1 MVKRRPAGATRATIP
16 RAQQRA
22 TIKDVARAARVAP
35 STVSKALCGKGH
47 FSQETQSRVLAAAE
61 RLGYRSSSQARGL
74 RLQRSWSVGLLLVD
88 ITNPWFPEIVRGV
101 EDALWAAGINLVLC
115 NTDYRPDK
123 EEAYLLQLLDQG
135 VDGLILAS
143 AGAASEAVPRLQRQD
158 VPLVMLNRRH
168 RTAATD
174 YVGMDNAGGIAEAVA
189 HLAALGHRRIGFMA
203 GPRGSSAASERLEGF
218 RAGVMKQLG
227 GCDDSMIEQGDYSIA
242 SGFAAAQ
249 RLLARRPTAIVSAN
263 DFMAYGAIDA
273 ILRAG
278 LAVPRDVSLTG
289 FDNSFVSALPAIAL
303 STVDPQTRMLG
314 AEAAR
319 LILRRIADKKAPVQS
334 IVLPARLVI
343 RQSTSAARD

>member
-1 MVKRRPAGATRATIP
+1 VVKKRPGGGA
-16 RAQQRA
+16 RA

-47 FSQETQSRVLAAAE
+47 FSKETQARVLEAAE

-123 EEAYLLQLLDQG
+123 EEAYLLQLLDRG

-143 AGAASEAVPRLQRQD
+143 TAAASEAVPNLQSQG

-168 RTAATD
+168 RTAVTD
-174 YVGMDNAGGIAEAVA
+174 YVGMDNAGGIAQAVA

-203 GPRGSSAASERLEGF
+203 GPSGSSAATERLEGF
-218 RAGVMKQLG
+218 RAAMKKQLG
-227 GCDDSMIEQGDYSIA
+227 ASADSMIEQGDYSIA
-242 SGFAAAQ
+242 SGFAAA
-249 RLLARRPTAIVSAN
+249 RKLLARGPTAIVSAN

-273 ILRAG
+273 ILQAG
-278 LAVPRDVSLTG
+278 LGVPRDVSLTG
-289 FDNSFVSALPAIAL
+289 FDNNFVSALPAIGL

-319 LILRRIADKKAPVQS
+319 LILRRIADKKAPVES
-334 IVLPARLVI
+334 IILPTRLVI
-343 RQSTSAARD
+343 RHSTAPAKVQ